1 MHELRIPSYQIHLGN
16 NLDILKSIPDESIDS
31 IVTDPPYEIAFM
43 GKGWD
48 NTGAAY
54 NQELWAECLRVL
66 KAGGHLIA
74 FGATRTIHR
83 TTCAIEDAGFEIRDM
98 ISWLYFSGFPKSLN
112 IAKAI
117 DSTLLNG
124 GSHSTKLRKT
134 ELEYGTNSYQHKG
147 RNNGILGDVVEYE
160 RKEIETQTEEAKEFE
175 GWGTALKP
183 AQEPAILARKPLAES
198 SIARQVLKTKT
209 GGLNIDAC
217 RFGYGDECWVGPDEK
232 IRDPRR
238 KDGSLSTGTGISVQL
253 PEMTYCNSFAHHL
266 GRWPANIYQCAKP
279 SRAERDAGLEHLH
292 TIGGGSYEFSRDV
305 TLQDNS
311 PNGRQQPQVKNF
323 HPTVKPLKLMR
334 WLCRLITPPSGTVL
348 DPFAGSGTTLAAAIL
363 EGFDVIGFEL
373 TAEYMPIIEGRCQWA
388 IEEYKRENAQL
399 SMLDWMEASK

>member
-279 SRAERDAGLEHLH
+279 SRAERDAGLEHLADK
-292 TIGGGSYEFSRDV
+292 IKRSNM
-305 TLQDNS
+305 NS
-311 PNGRQQPQVKNF
+311 HNGTGERLDGNKTPEVKNF

-334 WLCRLITPPSGTVL
+334 WLCRLVTPKGGTVL
-348 DPFAGSGTTLAAAIL
+348 DPFAGSGTTLAAAVL
-363 EGFDVIGFEL
+363 EGFDSIGCEL
-373 TAEYMPIIEGRCQWA
+373 TEDYIPIIEGRCSWA

-399 SMLDWMEASK
+399 SFFDWLGEA

>member
-1 MHELRIPSYQIHLGN
+1 MSKYRIANWRAHNAN
-16 NLDILKSIPDESIDS
+16 NLDAIKDLADNSIDS

-43 GKGWD
+43 NSDWD
-48 NTGAAY
+48 NSGQAY
-54 NQELWAECLRVL
+54 NEQLWRECLRVL
-66 KAGGHLIA
+66 KPGGHLIA

-83 TTCAIEDAGFEIRDM
+83 TTSAIEASGFEIRDL
-98 ISWLYFSGFPKSLN
+98 ISWLYFNGFPKSHNL
-112 IAKAI
+112 
-117 DSTLLNG
+117 DGEWSG
-124 GSHSTKLRKT
+124 F
-134 ELEYGTNSYQHKG
+134 GTG
-147 RNNGILGDVVEYE
+147 
-160 RKEIETQTEEAKEFE
+160 
-175 GWGTALKP
+175 LKP
-183 AQEPAILARKPLAES
+183 AQEPAVLARKPIEQG
-198 SIARQVLKTKT
+198 SIAKQVLST
-209 GGLNIDAC
+209 GTGALNIDGC
-217 RFGYGDECWVGPDEK
+217 RFGYGDACWIGPQEKPHWEIGTSRGNVGHK
-232 IRDPRR
+232 
-238 KDGSLSTGTGISVQL
+238 LSESSQIINTCPNDI
-253 PEMTYCNSFAHHL
+253 

-323 HPTVKPLKLMR
+323 HPTVKPIKLMR